1 MCVFYVKLVLLL
13 LLLSNSVFTINE
25 KLVNIIVH
33 SVHLITVALNVLL
46 DLYSMKINIHDI
58 RIFKQ

>member
-1 MCVFYVKLVLLL
+1 MCVGVFYVKLVLLL

-25 KLVNIIVH
+25 KLVNINVY
-33 SVHLITVALNVLL
+33 SVHLIIVALNVLL

-58 RIFKQ
+58 